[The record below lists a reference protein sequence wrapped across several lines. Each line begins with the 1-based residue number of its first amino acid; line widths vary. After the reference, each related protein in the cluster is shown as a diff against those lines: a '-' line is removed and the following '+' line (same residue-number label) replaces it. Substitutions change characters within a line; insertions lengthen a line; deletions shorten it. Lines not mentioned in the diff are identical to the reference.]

1 VTSGVTHPRQEL
13 IPNLRD
19 TFKTV
24 AVRCNKSRPACLRRT
39 IGTLTPAMALLESGQ
54 FVWRSVM
61 GSYKRVFD
69 PLDLE
74 IIDLVYEAALVEIAA
89 RDPLSDPIK
98 EQERQEAL
106 KKLVFAVAQPGAVE
120 FDHLLD
126 KVLEFAS
133 ELLVSPASA
142 RAGARSRMPNLKI
155 A

>member
-1 VTSGVTHPRQEL
+1 
-13 IPNLRD
+13 
-19 TFKTV
+19 
-24 AVRCNKSRPACLRRT
+24 
-39 IGTLTPAMALLESGQ
+39 MALLKSRQ

-133 ELLVSPASA
+133 ELLVSPATS
-142 RAGARSRMPNLKI
+142 RAAAEIDGEGVKRPV
-155 A
+155 

>member
-1 VTSGVTHPRQEL
+1 
-13 IPNLRD
+13 
-19 TFKTV
+19 
-24 AVRCNKSRPACLRRT
+24 
-39 IGTLTPAMALLESGQ
+39 MALLKSRQ

-74 IIDLVYEAALVEIAA
+74 IIDLEAALVEIAA

-133 ELLVSPASA
+133 ELLVSPATS
-142 RAGARSRMPNLKI
+142 RAAAEIDGEGVKRPV
-155 A
+155 